1 MHYLKNNYSYLTR
14 EVQMKF
20 HILISRFFRSML
32 VLLVLCLLGG
42 CSAKIHCWSEESF
55 RSKDF
60 NEEKLQKEGLALLP
74 VIILDHSLG
83 TPMAMESS
91 HPSAPYAPA
100 PGKSAKEG
108 RDTVLSQE
116 SNQVI
121 LNEMLIGKIQT
132 KRPSFKL
139 MPPGDV
145 LIRLNDKNLPCDFNR
160 FSKHFTKSGPE
171 SEQLKCFSKALNS
184 RYLFISQAAVT
195 EYKSDASVTFIW
207 SFGRKSIIRSVNLYG
222 QVWDTQQEKQIWDG
236 FGVGYQRLS
245 AYEGSAL
252 FEQMASTAVDSLL
265 KTFIP

>member
-1 MHYLKNNYSYLTR
+1 
-14 EVQMKF
+14 
-20 HILISRFFRSML
+20 
-32 VLLVLCLLGG
+32 
-42 CSAKIHCWSEESF
+42 
-55 RSKDF
+55 
-60 NEEKLQKEGLALLP
+60 LP
-74 VIILDHSLG
+74 VIILDNSLE
-83 TPMAMESS
+83 TPTAMDSP

-100 PGKSAKEG
+100 PGKSAKDRG
-108 RDTVLSQE
+108 ATVISHE
-116 SNQVI
+116 SYQVI
-121 LNEMLIGKIQT
+121 LNEILIGKIQT

-145 LIRLNDKNLPCDFNR
+145 LIRLNDKNLPCDFRR
-160 FSKHFTKSGPE
+160 FRKNFTKSGLDP
-171 SEQLKCFSKALNS
+171 EQLKCFSKALNS

-207 SFGRKSIIRSVNLYG
+207 TFGRKSIIRSVNLYG

>member
-1 MHYLKNNYSYLTR
+1 MKSY
-14 EVQMKF
+14 
-20 HILISRFFRSML
+20 ILISRSFRSML
-32 VLLVLCLLGG
+32 VLLVVCLLVG

-55 RSKDF
+55 RSNDF

-74 VIILDHSLG
+74 VIILAHSLE
-83 TPMAMESS
+83 TPTAMDSP

-100 PGKSAKEG
+100 PGKSAKDRG
-108 RDTVLSQE
+108 ATVISPE
-116 SNQVI
+116 SYQVI
-121 LNEMLIGKIQT
+121 LNEILIGKIQT

-145 LIRLNDKNLPCDFNR
+145 LIRLNDKNLPCDFRR
-160 FSKHFTKSGPE
+160 FSKNFTKSGLDP
-171 SEQLKCFSKALNS
+171 EQLKCFSKALNS

-207 SFGRKSIIRSVNLYG
+207 TFGRKSIIRSVNLYG

>member
-1 MHYLKNNYSYLTR
+1 
-14 EVQMKF
+14 MKTYTW
-20 HILISRFFRSML
+20 ISGSFRSML
-32 VLLVLCLLGG
+32 VLLVVCLLGG

-55 RSKDF
+55 RSNDF

-74 VIILDHSLG
+74 VIILDQFLE
-83 TPMAMESS
+83 TPMDMESL

-108 RDTVLSQE
+108 RDTALSHE
-116 SNQVI
+116 SYQVI
-121 LNEMLIGKIQT
+121 LNEILIGKIQT
-132 KRPSFKL
+132 KRPTFKL

-145 LIRLNDKNLPCDFNR
+145 LIRLNDKNLPCDFRR
-160 FSKHFTKSGPE
+160 FSKNFTKSGLEP
-171 SEQLKCFSKALNS
+171 EQLKCFSKALNS

-207 SFGRKSIIRSVNLYG
+207 TFGRKSIIRSVNLYG

>member
-1 MHYLKNNYSYLTR
+1 MKSYT
-14 EVQMKF
+14 F
-20 HILISRFFRSML
+20 ISRPLRLML
-32 VLLVLCLLGG
+32 VLLAACLLGG

-55 RSKDF
+55 RSNDF

-74 VIILDHSLG
+74 VIILDHSLE
-83 TPMAMESS
+83 TPMAVESP

-100 PGKSAKEG
+100 PSESAKQG
-108 RDTVLSQE
+108 RNTVLSHE
-116 SNQVI
+116 SYQVI
-121 LNEMLIGKIQT
+121 LNEILIGKIQT
-132 KRPSFKL
+132 KRPSFQL
-139 MPPGDV
+139 IPPGDV
-145 LIRLNDKNLPCDFNR
+145 LIRLNDKNLPCDFAR
-160 FSKHFTKSGPE
+160 FSKNFTKSGPE
-171 SEQLKCFSKALNS
+171 PEQLKCFSKALNS

-195 EYKSDASVTFIW
+195 EFKSDASVTFIW

>member
-1 MHYLKNNYSYLTR
+1 
-14 EVQMKF
+14 
-20 HILISRFFRSML
+20 
-32 VLLVLCLLGG
+32 
-42 CSAKIHCWSEESF
+42 
-55 RSKDF
+55 
-60 NEEKLQKEGLALLP
+60 
-74 VIILDHSLG
+74 
-83 TPMAMESS
+83 
-91 HPSAPYAPA
+91 
-100 PGKSAKEG
+100 
-108 RDTVLSQE
+108 
-116 SNQVI
+116 
-121 LNEMLIGKIQT
+121 MLIGKIKT

-139 MPPGDV
+139 MPSGDV

-160 FSKHFTKSGPE
+160 FSKNFTKFGPN

-207 SFGRKSIIRSVNLYG
+207 SFGRKSIIRSVNVYG

-252 FEQMASTAVDSLL
+252 FEQMADTAVDSLL

>member
-1 MHYLKNNYSYLTR
+1 MKSYT
-14 EVQMKF
+14 
-20 HILISRFFRSML
+20 LISRSFRSML
-32 VLLVLCLLGG
+32 VLLVVCLLGG

-55 RSKDF
+55 RSNDF

-74 VIILDHSLG
+74 VIILDHSLE
-83 TPMAMESS
+83 TPTAMDSP

-100 PGKSAKEG
+100 PGKSAKDRG
-108 RDTVLSQE
+108 VTVISHE
-116 SNQVI
+116 SYQVI
-121 LNEMLIGKIQT
+121 LNEILIGKIQT

-145 LIRLNDKNLPCDFNR
+145 LIRLNDKNLPCDLHR
-160 FSKHFTKSGPE
+160 FSKNFTKSGLDP
-171 SEQLKCFSKALNS
+171 EQLKCFSKALNS

-207 SFGRKSIIRSVNLYG
+207 TFGRKSIIRSVNLYG

-252 FEQMASTAVDSLL
+252 FEQMANTAVESLL

>member
-1 MHYLKNNYSYLTR
+1 MKSYT
-14 EVQMKF
+14 
-20 HILISRFFRSML
+20 LISRSFRSML
-32 VLLVLCLLGG
+32 VLLVVCLLGG

-55 RSKDF
+55 RSNDF

-74 VIILDHSLG
+74 VIILDHSLE
-83 TPMAMESS
+83 TPTAMDSP

-100 PGKSAKEG
+100 PGKSAKDRG
-108 RDTVLSQE
+108 VTVISHE
-116 SNQVI
+116 SYQVI
-121 LNEMLIGKIQT
+121 LNEILIGKIQT

-145 LIRLNDKNLPCDFNR
+145 LIRLNIKNLPCDLHR
-160 FSKHFTKSGPE
+160 FSKNFTKSGLDP
-171 SEQLKCFSKALNS
+171 EQLKCFSKALNS

-207 SFGRKSIIRSVNLYG
+207 TFGRKSIIRSVNLYG

-252 FEQMASTAVDSLL
+252 FEQMASTAADSLL

>member
-1 MHYLKNNYSYLTR
+1 
-14 EVQMKF
+14 MKLYT
-20 HILISRFFRSML
+20 LISRSFRSIL
-32 VLLVLCLLGG
+32 VFLVVCLLGG
-42 CSAKIHCWSEESF
+42 CSAKIHGWSEESF
-55 RSKDF
+55 RSNDF
-60 NEEKLQKEGLALLP
+60 NEAKLQKEGLALLP
-74 VIILDHSLG
+74 VIILDQFLE
-83 TPMAMESS
+83 TPTTMDSS

-100 PGKSAKEG
+100 PGQSAKDG
-108 RDTVLSQE
+108 IATVLSHE
-116 SNQVI
+116 SYQV
-121 LNEMLIGKIQT
+121 IQT

-145 LIRLNDKNLPCDFNR
+145 LIRLNDKNLPCDFRR
-160 FSKHFTKSGPE
+160 FSKNFTKSGPE
-171 SEQLKCFSKALNS
+171 PEQLKCFSKALNS

-195 EYKSDASVTFIW
+195 EYKSNASVTFIW
-207 SFGRKSIIRSVNLYG
+207 TFGRKSIIRSVNLYG